1 MMDNSQPTAVQFIER
16 HLELEAQGISIDWKA
31 TAIKIAQAVT
41 PAEPEPETEG
51 PSSVICGGT

>member
-41 PAEPEPETEG
+41 PAEAPNDGEEQ
-51 PSSVICGGT
+51 